1 MPCAISH
8 ICMKFQQYGN
18 KRCIEISL
26 KFVLI
31 EFSTIWEQ
39 KVHRNFVEIRS
50 HYFCIVLLN
59 CMCSHGKHVVLLT
72 RYEFYDLHGK
82 RVLVD
87 MMNL

>member
-26 KFVLI
+26 K
-31 EFSTIWEQ
+31 
-39 KVHRNFVEIRS
+39 FVEIRS